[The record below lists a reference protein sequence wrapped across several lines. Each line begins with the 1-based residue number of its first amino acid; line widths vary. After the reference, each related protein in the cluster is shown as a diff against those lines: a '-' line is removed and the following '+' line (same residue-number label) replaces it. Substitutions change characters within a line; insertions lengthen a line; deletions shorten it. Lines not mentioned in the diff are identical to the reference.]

1 MEFLQDY
8 IQSHSTLETL
18 LKFLLAVLLSGLLGL
33 ERERK
38 GRPAGLRTHVLVC
51 LGATLLMIVGEQYT
65 RTWAG
70 GDTGF
75 IFDPG
80 RVAAGIITGVGFLG
94 AGTIMRTSVTPHG
107 LTTAAMI
114 WFVAALGVAIGSGFY
129 TISVFTTLLALCLT
143 IGFEYLEGYLPDRAV
158 ITLGI
163 TTGYEK
169 LSLAALQDIVASV
182 GHSKILHTRIKTFEQ
197 DQITVTLTI
206 RTEGSDS
213 FNRLLQLLH
222 TTYPEAENISLESA
236 SGRAGIMFR

>member
-1 MEFLQDY
+1 MESLPEY
-8 IQSHSTLETL
+8 IQSHSTLEML
-18 LKFLLAVLLSGLLGL
+18 WKFLLAVLLSGILGL

-38 GRPAGLRTHVLVC
+38 GRPAGLRTHLLVC

-75 IFDPG
+75 IYDPG

-94 AGTIMRTSVTPHG
+94 AGTIMRTNVAPQG

-129 TISVFTTLLALCLT
+129 TISVFITFLALGLIVC
-143 IGFEYLEGYLPDRAV
+143 FEHLERYLPDRAV

-163 TTGYEK
+163 TTGYET
-169 LSLAALQDIVASV
+169 LSLAELHDIVASV
-182 GHSKILHTRIKTFEQ
+182 GQSKILHTRIKTFEQ
-197 DQITVTLTI
+197 NKITVTLTI
-206 RTEGSDS
+206 RTEGVDC

-222 TTYPEAENISLESA
+222 KKYPEAENITLESA